1 MRLLV
6 LGGTWFV
13 GRVLVEDAVGRGWAV
28 TTFNRGRSGPDVAG
42 VHLVRGDRTNTKDLD
57 RLAADGPWDAVV
69 DVGGAEPRSVGLAA
83 QVLGAQA
90 RRYVFVS
97 TVSVY
102 RDWPASPV
110 DESSPPHPGNP
121 DLVVEDPRWDAE
133 RYGPHKAGCEAA
145 VLRSVSSDR
154 LLIVRPGVVLG
165 PHEYVG
171 RLPWWLRR
179 MARGGRVLAPAPA
192 NRPIQPV
199 DVRDLAS
206 FLLDL
211 VGWSASGI
219 FNVAAPAGH
228 ATYGRMLEACTAATR
243 DVRGSDEVEIVWA
256 EPDWLV
262 EQGVRQWT
270 EIPLWRVPPGT
281 WQVDAMRA
289 AAAGLRCRPIE
300 QTVLDTWAWLAAGG
314 APVWHERQGEH
325 GIDPARERRIIDMWG
340 LRSDAAASEQR
351 LV

>member
-1 MRLLV
+1 M
-6 LGGTWFV
+6 
-13 GRVLVEDAVGRGWAV
+13 
-28 TTFNRGRSGPDVAG
+28 
-42 VHLVRGDRTNTKDLD
+42 
-57 RLAADGPWDAVV
+57 
-69 DVGGAEPRSVGLAA
+69 
-83 QVLGAQA
+83 
-90 RRYVFVS
+90 
-97 TVSVY
+97 
-102 RDWPASPV
+102 
-110 DESSPPHPGNP
+110 
-121 DLVVEDPRWDAE
+121 
-133 RYGPHKAGCEAA
+133 
-145 VLRSVSSDR
+145 
-154 LLIVRPGVVLG
+154 
-165 PHEYVG
+165 
-171 RLPWWLRR
+171 
-179 MARGGRVLAPAPA
+179 LAPAPA

>member
-1 MRLLV
+1 MRLLI

-13 GRVLVEDAVGRGWAV
+13 GRVLAEDAVGRGWAV

-42 VHLVRGDRTNTKDLD
+42 VHPLRGDRTDVQDLE
-57 RLAADGPWDAVV
+57 RLAAAGPWDAVV

-90 RRYVFVS
+90 GRYVFVS

-110 DESSPPHPGNP
+110 DESSPLHPGNP
-121 DLVVEDPRWDAE
+121 DLVVEDPRWDAV

-145 VLRSVSSDR
+145 VRRSVSPDR
-154 LLIVRPGVVLG
+154 LLMVRPGVVLG
-165 PHEYVG
+165 PYEYVG

-192 NRPIQPV
+192 DRPIQPV

-211 VGWSASGI
+211 IGRSASGI
-219 FNVAAPAGH
+219 FNVAAPTGH
-228 ATYGRMLEACTAATR
+228 ATYGRMLDACAAATR
-243 DVRGSDEVEIVWA
+243 DVRGADEIEVVWA

-270 EIPLWRVPPGT
+270 EIPLWRVQPGT
-281 WQVDAMRA
+281 WRLDATRA

-300 QTVLDTWAWLAAGG
+300 KTVLDTWAWLAAGG
-314 APVWHERQGEH
+314 APVRHERQDEH
-325 GIDPARERRIIDMWG
+325 GFDPDRERRLVDLWE
-340 LRSDAAASEQR
+340 LRSQAASGEKG